1 MTGDSATGLPVLPIG
16 AAAAAAFPRWDIDAE
31 QAALLANGVKLKAPG
46 LGVDGPIAVFGPEDR
61 FLALVE
67 EKGGH
72 ARPVAVF
79 VG

>member
-1 MTGDSATGLPVLPIG
+1 M
-16 AAAAAAFPRWDIDAE
+16 
-31 QAALLANGVKLKAPG
+31 KLKAPG
-46 LGVDGPIAVFGPEDR
+46 LGVDGPIAVFGPQER

-67 EKGGH
+67 ERDGH